1 MNSNLPVSEIMTKN
15 VLTVNRSTDLRHV
28 NTLMREK
35 NIRHLP
41 VVEDDRLV
49 GIVSKTDIMRL
60 SSGDI
65 YDNQGDA
72 DEAIFDML
80 TLDQV
85 MVHRPFSVKHNEKVR
100 DVALKL
106 ATAEYHAF
114 PVINQ
119 DKVVGII
126 TTTDIIKFLLRSE

>member
-60 SSGDI
+60 SFGDI

-80 TLDQV
+80 KGRCT
-85 MVHRPFSVKHNEKVR
+85 
-100 DVALKL
+100 
-106 ATAEYHAF
+106 
-114 PVINQ
+114 
-119 DKVVGII
+119 I
-126 TTTDIIKFLLRSE
+126 T